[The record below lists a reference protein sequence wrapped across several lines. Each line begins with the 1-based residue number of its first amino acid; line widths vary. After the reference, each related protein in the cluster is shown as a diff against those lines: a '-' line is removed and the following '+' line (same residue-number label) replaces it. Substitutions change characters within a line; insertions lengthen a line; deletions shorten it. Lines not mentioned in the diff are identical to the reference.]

1 MGYSKMTAQ
10 SLQIPENQLHSISS
24 ARLPQTYETA
34 KNALAECSR
43 IDECQAW
50 ADKAEAMASYAKQAK
65 DESLRKMAD
74 RIQARA
80 IRRCGEL
87 LKQIE
92 PGTGKYQSKSK
103 GDLTLV
109 DRKQAAQNA
118 GMSLHQQRT
127 AIRVA
132 SVPEPQFIAAVES
145 ENPPTVS
152 KLAEIGTQKREPPPA
167 PRPLVDLKGIPP
179 EHYARATEAQGTLR
193 RFTEFCEKHD
203 PLVIAKAYHPHEIAA
218 LRRYVASI
226 DSWLD
231 RFVTNLPEV

>member
-1 MGYSKMTAQ
+1 MTAQ

-92 PGTGKYQSKSK
+92 PKHTGRPPENGEGALPNIS
-103 GDLTLV
+103 
-109 DRKQAAQNA
+109 RKQAATDA
-118 GMSLHQQRT
+118 GLSTWQHKT
-127 AIRVA
+127 ALRVA

>member
-92 PGTGKYQSKSK
+92 PAHGANQNIRDGAVPNVS
-103 GDLTLV
+103 
-109 DRKQAAQNA
+109 RKQAATAA
-118 GMSLHQQRT
+118 GLSERQRKT
-127 AIRVA
+127 ALRVA
-132 SVPEPQFIAAVES
+132 SVPEPQFIAVVES